1 MGTATKQY
9 RPPEIWMEL
18 VDPTKL
24 KKLMV
29 IQEVSGREV
38 SIAAN
43 WKSHTYIQRLLKGD
57 AKTLSPESAVRIA
70 WFFGV
75 GTDDLFV
82 ARSSSETRE
91 IAKWERKIRKDAA

>member
-1 MGTATKQY
+1 
-9 RPPEIWMEL
+9 MEL
-18 VDPTKL
+18 IDPNRL

-29 IQEVSGREV
+29 IQGASGRQV
-38 SIAAN
+38 SAAAG

-57 AKTLSPESAVRIA
+57 AKTLTPESAVRIA

-82 ARSSSETRE
+82 ARSSSEAGD
-91 IAKWERKIRKDAA
+91 IAKWERKLRRTAA